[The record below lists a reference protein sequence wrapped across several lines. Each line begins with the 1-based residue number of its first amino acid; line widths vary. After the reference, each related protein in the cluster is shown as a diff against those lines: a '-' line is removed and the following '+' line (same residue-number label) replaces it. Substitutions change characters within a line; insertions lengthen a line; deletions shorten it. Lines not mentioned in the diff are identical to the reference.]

1 MPMPARDRMI
11 GVFLS
16 PEERKMLDTLAEEA
30 GISLSAYVRLLIQYA
45 YQRKLTINIQPKK
58 AEKVAEYV

>member
-1 MPMPARDRMI
+1 MPAPERDRMI

-30 GISLSAYVRLLIQYA
+30 GVSLSVYIRLLIRTA
-45 YQRKLTINIQPKK
+45 FQRELTINIQPKK
-58 AEKVAEYV
+58 AEKIAEYV